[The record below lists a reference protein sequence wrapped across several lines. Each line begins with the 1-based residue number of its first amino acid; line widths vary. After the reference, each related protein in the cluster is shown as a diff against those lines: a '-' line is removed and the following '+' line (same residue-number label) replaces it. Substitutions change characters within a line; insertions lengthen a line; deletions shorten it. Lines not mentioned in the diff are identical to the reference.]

1 MVRRMLLYLLLM
13 LVFLVFISWYF
24 SNIFIYL
31 IFSLVLATLL
41 RPLTNT
47 IHQIHVLNSRIPR
60 PIAIIFSFSIVI
72 VVVTLFVMLFI
83 PLFSEQVKVLSQIS
97 YDSVLTS
104 VSQPFNSIEQF
115 LIENK
120 LTVQQEGFLFESI
133 RESLFGLLSEVDFT
147 LLLNNLISVTGGLLV
162 GFLAVSFITFFLLL
176 ENGILRRQII
186 ALIPNQYFEVFIAAM
201 FKIEKLLSN
210 YLIGL
215 LFQMA
220 SIFSIASLGLSILGV
235 KYALTIAVFAAVA
248 NLIPYL
254 GPMLGASFGI
264 VVGVSTSGDISLS
277 QDLLIVV
284 VKILSVFGIVQAADN
299 ILLQP
304 LIFSKS
310 VKAHPLEIFVIIFA
324 GATIA
329 GIPGMI
335 AAIPTYTILRVSTIE
350 VYAGFKGYQIFKK

>member
-1 MVRRMLLYLLLM
+1 MVKRILLYLLVISAILI
-13 LVFLVFISWYF
+13 LASWYF
-24 SNIFIYL
+24 SNIFVYL
-31 IFSLVLATLL
+31 VFSLVLATLL
-41 RPLTNT
+41 RPLTNA
-47 IHQIHVLNSRIPR
+47 IHRVHLLNTRIPR
-60 PIAIIFSFSIVI
+60 SVAIIFSFALLIS
-72 VVVTLFVMLFI
+72 VVTLFVMLFI

-97 YDSVLTS
+97 YDSVLS
-104 VSQPFNSIEQF
+104 SLSQPFNSIEHF
-115 LIENK
+115 LIVNK
-120 LTVQQEGFLFESI
+120 LTAQEEGFLFESI
-133 RESLFGLLSEVDFT
+133 RHSLFGLLTEIDFT

-162 GFLAVSFITFFLLL
+162 GFLAVAFITFFLLL
-176 ENGILRRQII
+176 ENGILRRQ
-186 ALIPNQYFEVFIAAM
+186 LISLVPNQYFEVFIAAM

-220 SIFSIASLGLSILGV
+220 SIFTIASVGLSILGV

-254 GPMLGASFGI
+254 GPILGASFGI
-264 VVGVSTSGDISLS
+264 IVGISTSGDLSFS
-277 QDLLIVV
+277 QDLLVLI
-284 VKILSVFGIVQAADN
+284 VKILSVFGIVQATDN
-299 ILLQP
+299 VLLQP